1 MTARGPI
8 AYRRGC
14 WAPLLALALAL
25 AAWAA
30 PPPRHRTG
38 RVAHSAGSAAPS
50 LLDRLPRPQPGAW
63 RAALRKARQ
72 RGAAGRADAA
82 WLEMFYGD
90 AAARA
95 QAARTVALAA
105 RARPSSAQ
113 IAWEQMVLEWMD
125 GHQQREMR
133 AALKLIRLAP
143 DDPAAELAARQLSG
157 VLPAAGHVALDA
169 APELRRILAGRLADP
184 AMAYMLGRPLM
195 SLAGG
200 PGLRL
205 SRAAASALAGR
216 PRQWTLFGPFGK
228 WRNLDFGRSYPIQRG
243 VQASYPDAG
252 HSVSG
257 LPFRA
262 IEGVVLFPD
271 AWNDRGVEFA
281 QTFVHLKRAQIVLLR
296 VYSRASWTLQINGH
310 TVLRDDRRSSYRSAA
325 EVAAVRLRA
334 GWNRLLME
342 LGGDGARDFSLML
355 RPRSGGVI
363 ASARQLPAGA
373 DLAGAPRVL
382 SSPPTLAAWA
392 RAQLRRHPR
401 NPLALW
407 ADGVLL
413 MQDDDAEAAR
423 VVLKRAAHLAP
434 TATPVWLALSAD
446 TLALPDAS
454 QSWASAHAA
463 QAAQTAE
470 KTDPLALPAYDRL
483 GDILQAEGKPNSAAA
498 AYAHCAGQGYGPCD
512 WSAFHLDLQRHWLPE
527 ARRAL
532 AHAVAETPSG
542 WDHLAEGLE
551 FYNQMGDALRAQR
564 LEAQMARDPR
574 SAPALGRFWL
584 HHGRPKRA
592 ATLLAGAVAAEPS
605 NIQIRDEY
613 LRALRDSGQIAEA
626 RTAARQAVAA
636 FPNSETIAQ
645 AAADVTLAVNRVQGL
660 AQLRA
665 SDNGRPMLRRSADF
679 LAGNDF
685 WKPWYRDGRQVI
697 QGAPGKAQYPNA
709 HSILVFD
716 QMVDRINPDNS
727 RDAYIHQV
735 FRVLDSIGIS
745 SQETVK
751 IPQGS
756 DLIMLR
762 TIKQDGTVVLP
773 TIHPGAQSVT
783 MPGLAPGDFIE
794 VAYIMHTPAS
804 QVVPGALNNNMFFVF
819 NSTKQPYHFSEYV
832 VLTKKGDPLMIN
844 TARFPHPAKVTEVGD
859 WVAHRWL
866 IQHTR
871 ILGVEPN
878 MPPEQDLVPRVWV
891 SSPLTWNE
899 ISESYGNATFAVR
912 RTTAAMRAAA
922 RKAAG
927 PDGAG
932 SLVRARRVF
941 RWVVANIHPAA
952 GPALA
957 PARQTFVDGSGN
969 RLAVFLALLSAAHVR
984 WQLALARP
992 VTDHSTLK
1000 IPNIFSF
1007 QYPLV
1012 RVAGK
1017 NGQDAWFDLNGAFAR
1032 TGYINPAFRGGTALV
1047 AGVPKGS
1054 PFTTVP
1060 AASSPLDELATDA
1073 DIHVRANGDASLT
1086 LTLHFLGP
1094 LAQEIRHTLQS
1105 VPTAQLPQ
1113 IYQQVLLRNYPNAT
1127 STGGKVVGLDARDRA
1142 LSIVVNA
1149 DIPNF
1154 VQIDGNQWE
1163 LDRLAGPVGVL
1174 ARYAQLPSRVHPLV
1188 IPAESFETTR
1198 VQVRLPANLTSPST
1212 PGDLHLT
1219 SPFGSFQATYSVAGA
1234 QLTLSRSIDLPA
1246 DYILPDRY
1254 GAFRRFSKQVDSQD
1268 HLPITGVAH
1277 PVAH

>member
-1 MTARGPI
+1 MTARGRVGCF
-8 AYRRGC
+8 RRR
-14 WAPLLALALAL
+14 WAPLAATALALAM
-25 AAWAA
+25 AVWAA
-30 PPPRHRTG
+30 PPRRRRAEG
-38 RVAHSAGSAAPS
+38 AAPS
-50 LLDRLPRPQPGAW
+50 LLDRLPRPRNGAW
-63 RAALRKARQ
+63 RAALRQAQR

-90 AAARA
+90 AGARA
-95 QAARTVALAA
+95 AAARTLALAA
-105 RARPSSAQ
+105 RARPSNAR
-113 IAWEQMVLEWMD
+113 IAWEQMVLEWID
-125 GHQQREMR
+125 GHQQREVR
-133 AALKLIRLAP
+133 AALKLMRLAP
-143 DDPAAELAARQLSG
+143 NDPAAELAARQLSG
-157 VLPAAGHVALDA
+157 LLPAAGRVALDA
-169 APELRRILAGRLADP
+169 APELRRVLAARLADP
-184 AMAYMLGRPLM
+184 ATAYMLGRPLM

-216 PRQWTLFGPFGK
+216 PGQWRLYGPFGK
-228 WRNLDFGRSYPIQRG
+228 WRNLDFGRPYPIQRRVAAAYMDG
-243 VQASYPDAG
+243 G
-252 HSVSG
+252 HSISG

-262 IEGVVLFPD
+262 IQGVILFPD
-271 AWNDRGVEFA
+271 SWNDRGVEFA
-281 QTFVHLKRAQIVLLR
+281 QTFVHLKRARVVLLR
-296 VYSRASWTLQINGH
+296 AYSRASWILQINGH

-325 EVAAVRLRA
+325 GVAAVRLPA
-334 GWNRLLME
+334 GWSRLLME
-342 LGGDGARDFSLML
+342 LGGDGAREFSLML

-363 ASARQLPAGA
+363 TNARQMPAGA
-373 DLAGAPRVL
+373 QLAGAPRVL
-382 SSPPTLAAWA
+382 PPPPTLAAWT
-392 RAQLRRHPR
+392 RAQLRRDPR
-401 NPLALW
+401 DAVALW
-407 ADGVLL
+407 ADGVLR

-423 VVLKRAAHLAP
+423 VELQRAARVAP
-434 TATPVWLALSAD
+434 TATPVWLALAAD

-463 QAAQTAE
+463 QAAQTAV

-483 GDILQAEGKPNSAAA
+483 GGILQAEGKPNSAAA

-532 AHAVAETPSG
+532 AHALAETPSG
-542 WDHLAEGLE
+542 WNHLAEGLE

-584 HHGRPKRA
+584 HHGRPQRA
-592 ATLLAGAVAAEPS
+592 ASLLAGAVAAEPA
-605 NIQIRDEY
+605 NVQIRAEY
-613 LRALRDSGQIAEA
+613 LRALRDSGQFAVA
-626 RTAARQAVAA
+626 RIAARQALAA
-636 FPNSETIAQ
+636 FPDSETVAQ
-645 AAADVTLAVNRVQGL
+645 AAADVTLAVSRAQGL

-665 SDNGRPMLRRSADF
+665 NDNGRPMLRRAADF

-685 WKPWYRDGRQVI
+685 WKPWYRNGRQVI

-716 QMVDRINPDNS
+716 QMVDRINADNS
-727 RDAYIHQV
+727 RDSYIHQV

-751 IPQGS
+751 IPPGS
-756 DLIMLR
+756 DLILLR
-762 TIKQDGTVVLP
+762 TIKRDGTVVLP
-773 TIHPGAQSVT
+773 TIPPGAQSVT
-783 MPGLAPGDFIE
+783 MPALAPGDFIE

-819 NSTKQPYHFSEYV
+819 NSTQQPYHFSEYV
-832 VLTKKGDPLMIN
+832 VLTKKGEPLMIN
-844 TARFPHPAKVTEVGD
+844 TARFPHPAKVTDVGD

-922 RKAAG
+922 LKAAG
-927 PDGAG
+927 PAGAG
-932 SLVRARRVF
+932 PPVRARRVF
-941 RWVVANIHPAA
+941 RWVVNHIHPAA

-957 PARQTFVDGSGN
+957 PARQAFVDGSGN

-984 WQLALARP
+984 WQLVLARP
-992 VTDHSTLK
+992 VTDHSTLE

-1012 RVAGK
+1012 RVQGK
-1017 NGQDAWFDLNGAFAR
+1017 DGHGVWFDLNSDFAR
-1032 TGYINPAFRGGTALV
+1032 AGYVNPAFRGGTALV

-1054 PFTTVP
+1054 PFLTVP

-1073 DIHVRANGDASLT
+1073 AIQVHANGDASLT
-1086 LTLHFLGP
+1086 LTLHFRGP
-1094 LAQEIRHTLQS
+1094 LGQEIRRTLQS
-1105 VPTAQLPQ
+1105 VPAAQLPQ

-1127 STGGKVVGLDARDRA
+1127 SSGGKVVGLNARDHA

-1149 DIPNF
+1149 SIPNF

-1174 ARYAQLPSRVHPLV
+1174 ARYAQLPSRVRPLV
-1188 IPAESFETTR
+1188 IPAESYETTR
-1198 VQVRLPANLTSPST
+1198 VQVRLPANLTAPST
-1212 PGDLHLT
+1212 PSDLHLT
-1219 SPFGSFQATYSVAGA
+1219 SPFGSFQATYRVTGA
-1234 QLTLSRSIDLPA
+1234 ELTLNRSIDLPA
-1246 DYILPDRY
+1246 AYILPSRY

-1268 HLPITGVAH
+1268 HLPITGVVQAPAH
-1277 PVAH
+1277 